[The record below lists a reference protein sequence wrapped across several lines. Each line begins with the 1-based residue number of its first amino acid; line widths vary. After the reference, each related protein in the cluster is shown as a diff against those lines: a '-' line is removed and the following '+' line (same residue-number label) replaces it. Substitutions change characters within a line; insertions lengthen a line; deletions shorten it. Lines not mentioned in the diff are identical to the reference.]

1 MIVVAGMG
9 PDGGAAA
16 LRSAAQWAL
25 LLGRRVA
32 ISDCC
37 AAAGPADP
45 APRAADPEPASGL
58 PRARLGCPPDRLAA
72 MRADVV
78 AAVLDRLRR
87 HERSSDLLLLR
98 VPLRERVALM
108 RAVFLGRGLVLP
120 LDDSEAGQREA
131 VELARDIVRSFSEV
145 ALWPYSES
153 GRVLARCM
161 IELRELGRERIVPFD
176 PGRLDL
182 VRALEALPGPPEEG
196 FVAAT
201 LLPAPADVPAELLRF
216 DSLELS

>member
-1 MIVVAGMG
+1 MIVVAGTG
-9 PDGGAAA
+9 ADGGGAA

-32 ISDCC
+32 IADCC
-37 AAAGPADP
+37 AGAGGAESPPRTAD
-45 APRAADPEPASGL
+45 AEPGL
-58 PRARLGCPPDRLAA
+58 RRARLSCPPDRLAA

-87 HERSSDLLLLR
+87 HERSSDLLLFR

-120 LDDSEAGQREA
+120 LDDSESGLRDA
-131 VELARDIVRSFSEV
+131 VDLALDVVRSFSDV
-145 ALWPYSES
+145 ALWPYSDS
-153 GRVLARCM
+153 ARVLARFGDEQRA
-161 IELRELGRERIVPFD
+161 IDGERVVPFD

-182 VRALEALPGPPEEG
+182 ERALDGLPGPPDEG

-216 DSLELS
+216 DSLELA